1 MVSVLLIGKA
11 DRQVLWNSNHFP
23 ILLLAIFGKTR
34 YNRNSFKTILIS
46 SWRSCIMA
54 EEKRVNLKAQ
64 KFEAYTQANK
74 MDFFVKNEMKDEADT
89 VVFQSNLKVE
99 GQTIPLGIITDN
111 TIYTIIR
118 VQIGNQL
125 LKDENKLALLE
136 YLNQLNRS
144 YKVFKYVAA
153 EDGSIFLDACLPST
167 NESFDAEIVRVIL
180 DVIVDHL
187 NNEYKNIMKQAWK

>member
-1 MVSVLLIGKA
+1 
-11 DRQVLWNSNHFP
+11 
-23 ILLLAIFGKTR
+23 
-34 YNRNSFKTILIS
+34 
-46 SWRSCIMA
+46 MA

-64 KFEAYTQANK
+64 KFEAYTKANK
-74 MDFFVKNEMKDEADT
+74 MDFFVKNEMKDDADT

-118 VQIGNQL
+118 VQIGSQL
-125 LKDENKLALLE
+125 LKDENKLSLL
-136 YLNQLNRS
+136 
-144 YKVFKYVAA
+144 KYVAA
-153 EDGSIFLDACLPST
+153 EDGSIFLDACLPSP
-167 NESFDAEIVRVIL
+167 NDSFDAEIVRVVL

>member
-1 MVSVLLIGKA
+1 
-11 DRQVLWNSNHFP
+11 
-23 ILLLAIFGKTR
+23 
-34 YNRNSFKTILIS
+34 
-46 SWRSCIMA
+46 MA

-74 MDFFVKNEMKDEADT
+74 MDFFVKNEMKDDADT

-118 VQIGNQL
+118 VQIGSQL

-144 YKVFKYVAA
+144 YKVFKYVAFSSMRA
-153 EDGSIFLDACLPST
+153 SQARTRALTQKSSVSSSMSSSI
-167 NESFDAEIVRVIL
+167 I
-180 DVIVDHL
+180 
-187 NNEYKNIMKQAWK
+187 